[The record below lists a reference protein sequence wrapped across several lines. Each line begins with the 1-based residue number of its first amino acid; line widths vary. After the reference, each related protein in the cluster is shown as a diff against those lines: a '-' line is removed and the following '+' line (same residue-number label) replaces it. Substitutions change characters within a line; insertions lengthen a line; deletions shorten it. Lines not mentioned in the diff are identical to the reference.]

1 MPRIQRTALQ
11 PCPEPVANEPICSVS
26 ESLAHGLVKRL
37 SSESRAANLAT
48 VQAAGIPVLPTKQ
61 AAAFRAACRWL
72 DTTIPAALKI
82 ARVRIGD
89 ARGKHKD
96 SLFGILHWLPREDTR
111 SLVASCL
118 LIEARKLT
126 PTYTDLLEVSG
137 HALMRLF
144 YRLKTTDAAI
154 VLAELSAGVLAFNQW
169 AQVLYHLPAGCD
181 ILVPTPGGVLAVAA
195 NGIPGSTESVFVAR
209 TWMSHSRLEDNAAR
223 LDAAKRA
230 LDERGIVLNLWPFPL
245 LSPSRI
251 DAMREQTQATGL
263 ELLNRVLESQLPPGR
278 RLPADWRFH

>member
-1 MPRIQRTALQ
+1 MNQSPHCSDPGCYSTPPASNMILIRVWRWPTGSTIGGMVIVPRIQRTELQ
-11 PCPEPVANEPICSVS
+11 QCLEPVANEPLCSMS

-37 SSESRAANLAT
+37 STESRAANRVT
-48 VQAAGIPVLPTKQ
+48 VQAAGIPVLPMKQ

-82 ARVRIGD
+82 ASVRIGD

-96 SLFGILHWLPREDTR
+96 SLYGILHWLAREDAR

-154 VLAELSAGVLAFNQW
+154 VLARTFGGRTRLQPMGAG
-169 AQVLYHLPAGCD
+169 P
-181 ILVPTPGGVLAVAA
+181 
-195 NGIPGSTESVFVAR
+195 
-209 TWMSHSRLEDNAAR
+209 
-223 LDAAKRA
+223 
-230 LDERGIVLNLWPFPL
+230 
-245 LSPSRI
+245 LSPAPRLRHPGAHSGR
-251 DAMREQTQATGL
+251 R
-263 ELLNRVLESQLPPGR
+263 PGR
-278 RLPADWRFH
+278 CR